1 MRKGVKVRVG
11 VRVSATRNRERDEL
25 GKKSRVRL
33 DELRPRKETIRT
45 SEEFNDGARCV
56 KKAILSANGENR
68 VNIRGENLHEESE
81 RGCQW
86 RE

>member
-1 MRKGVKVRVG
+1 MKVRVG

-25 GKKSRVRL
+25 GKRSRVRL
-33 DELRPRKETIRT
+33 DELRPRNEMIRT
-45 SEEFNDGARCV
+45 SEEFNDGVRCV
-56 KKAILSANGENR
+56 KKAILSANGENW
-68 VNIRGENLHEESE
+68 VNIRGENSHKESE